1 MADTKITALT
11 AITTVDPAVD
21 VLPIVDISDTTMAA
35 SGTTKKITSNQIL
48 GAGGTATLASA
59 TITGDLTVDTN
70 TLKVVSSLDFVGI
83 GATTQ
88 SFGEKFRINGNYTV
102 MNDGTFTGFLGKA
115 SAIGASGATSD
126 FGIRSE
132 NNLLFLTNGAN
143 LQMTLNSTGLGVG
156 ASPGQKLDVVSSTG
170 CVARIRGGSGSGQSA
185 AFYVSNTAGTS
196 TLAAFGDGANMIGG
210 TVDSSAMVYAG
221 ASIPLV
227 FYVNS
232 AERMRID
239 SSGNVGVGVTP
250 STVWTANGNLQV
262 GVHAALYTNASL
274 GATDFAYNSIRT
286 GSDTYQYSFATSLAA
301 SRLQQRDG
309 SFRFFTAPAGTS
321 PNAITFTERLRL
333 KETGQLRFVPLAA
346 DPAGAEAGD
355 VYYNSSSNKLKCYNG
370 TTWNDLF

>member
-1 MADTKITALT
+1 MPDTKITALT
-11 AITTVDPAVD
+11 ALTAADPAND
-21 VLPIVDISDTTMAA
+21 VLPIVDVSDTTMAA
-35 SGTTKKITSNQIL
+35 SGTTKKISINNVL
-48 GAGGTATLASA
+48 GCSGTATLASA

-156 ASPGQKLDVVSSTG
+156 GSPTSKLTIFAGADGDVG
-170 CVARIRGGSGSGQSA
+170 FFRGGSTRQLQLGTSA
-185 AFYVSNTAGTS
+185 TAGY
-196 TLAAFGDGANMIGG
+196 LN
-210 TVDSSAMVYAG
+210 VDNGSSGFELRVNGVARVYA
-221 ASIPLV
+221 
-227 FYVNS
+227 
-232 AERMRID
+232 D
-239 SSGNVGVGVTP
+239 TSGNVGVGVTP

-262 GVHAALYTNASL
+262 GVHAALYTNAGL